1 MNNNNENFKDGMEEL
16 NMGKMPENITSNGST
31 KPITLSVKLTA
42 KENAR
47 FTADLEHLGMS
58 SKTDYVK
65 QRLFQNKSITMLEKG
80 HGIFE
85 KLSECADLLHD
96 LNENN
101 SVDRQQDIKKIAEHF
116 SKIEADISYT
126 WDCIDAANNGKEVD

>member
-1 MNNNNENFKDGMEEL
+1 MNKTNDNFRENTEEL
-16 NMGKMPENITSNGST
+16 NMGKMPEKTTPEGNT

-42 KENAR
+42 EENSR
-47 FTADLEHLGMS
+47 FTAALERNGFS

-65 QRLFQNKSITMLEKG
+65 QRLFQGKPIMLEKG
-80 HGIFE
+80 REIFE
-85 KLSECADLLHD
+85 KLSECVDLLHD

-101 SVDRQQDIKKIAEHF
+101 SVDRQQDIKKITEQL

-126 WDCIDAANNGKEVD
+126 WDCIDAANNGKDVK